1 MTMKTVLLDELTM
14 PEAEEAA
21 KRGKIIILPV
31 GSVEEH
37 GRHLPLCT
45 DSLQP
50 ENVAVEVAK
59 KAGCL
64 IAPPIRYGV
73 CTETRSFPGTISV
86 SFDSLHRMVCDV
98 LDELV
103 RQGFRQLIVLSG
115 HAGSLQMAALKT
127 AARAVFDKYA
137 EASQSHYLRIVV
149 LCDYDFA
156 YELRGKQFDARDGHG
171 GEIETSRI
179 LTIRPDLVKGRTQ
192 KNFSEMPRFEIVA
205 NPKDFWPNGI
215 KGDPSKATVEKGRV
229 VNKYIIGKMLALVK
243 ELKQGGRK
251 KDR

>member
-1 MTMKTVLLDELTM
+1 MKMENVWLDELTM

-21 KRGKIIILPV
+21 KKCKVIILPV

-50 ENVAVEVAK
+50 ENVAVEVAR

-64 IAPPIRYGV
+64 VAPAIRYGV
-73 CTETRSFPGTISV
+73 CTTTRSFPGTISV
-86 SFDSLHRMVCDV
+86 GFDSLCSIVCDV

-103 RQGFRQLIVLSG
+103 RQGFKRLIVLSG
-115 HAGSLQMAALKT
+115 HAGSSHMAALRH
-127 AARAVFDKYA
+127 AARDVLDKHA
-137 EASQSHYLRIVV
+137 EESKRRVLKIIV
-149 LCDYDFA
+149 LSDYDFA
-156 YELRGKQFDARDGHG
+156 YELKGKQFDEHDGHG

-179 LTIRPDLVKGRTQ
+179 LVIRPDLVKGRTE

-205 NPKDFWPNGI
+205 NPRDYWPNGI
-215 KGDPSKATVEKGRV
+215 QGDPSKASVEKGRIA
-229 VNKYIIGKMLALVK
+229 NKYIVAKMLALVK
-243 ELKQGGRK
+243 EISK
-251 KDR
+251 

>member
-1 MTMKTVLLDELTM
+1 MKTVWLDELTM
-14 PEAEEAA
+14 LEAEEAA
-21 KRGKIIILPV
+21 EQGKIVILPV

-37 GRHLPLCT
+37 GKHLPLCT
-45 DSLQP
+45 DCLQP
-50 ENVAVEVAK
+50 ENVAIEVAK

-64 IAPPIRYGV
+64 VAPAIRYGV

-86 SFDSLHRMVCDV
+86 GFDSLYSMVCDV

-103 RQGFRQLIVLSG
+103 RQGFKRLIVLSG
-115 HAGSLQMAALKT
+115 HAGSLHMAALKL
-127 AARAVFDKYA
+127 AARDVLDKYS
-137 EASQSHYLRIVV
+137 EESKRRTLRIIV

-179 LTIRPDLVKGRTQ
+179 LVIRPDLVKGRTE
-192 KNFSEMPRFEIVA
+192 KNFTEMPRFEIVE

-215 KGDPSKATVEKGRV
+215 QGDPSKASVEKGRN
-229 VNKYIIGKMLALVK
+229 VNKYIIDKMLALVK
-243 ELKQGGRK
+243 ELNK
-251 KDR
+251 

>member
-1 MTMKTVLLDELTM
+1 M
-14 PEAEEAA
+14 PEAEKAA
-21 KRGKIIILPV
+21 EKGKVVILPV

-37 GRHLPLCT
+37 GKHLPLCT

-50 ENVAVEVAK
+50 ENIAVEVAG

-64 IAPPIRYGV
+64 IAPAIRYGI
-73 CTETRSFPGTISV
+73 CTETRHFPGTISIG
-86 SFDSLHRMVCDV
+86 FDSLYSMVCDV

-103 RQGFRQLIVLSG
+103 RQGFRRLIVLSG
-115 HAGSLQMAALKT
+115 HAGSLHMTALKL
-127 AARAVFDKYA
+127 AARDVLDKHTKESESRA
-137 EASQSHYLRIVV
+137 LRIVV

-156 YELRGKQFDARDGHG
+156 YDLRGKQFDARDGHG

-179 LTIRPDLVKGRTQ
+179 LAIRPDLVKGRTE

-215 KGDPSKATVEKGRV
+215 KGDPSKASVEKGRIA
-229 VNKYIIGKMLALVK
+229 NEYIIAKMLALVK
-243 ELKQGGRK
+243 ELRK
-251 KDR
+251 

>member
-1 MTMKTVLLDELTM
+1 MKTKTVWLDELTM

-21 KRGKIIILPV
+21 EKGKVVILPV

-37 GRHLPLCT
+37 GKHLPLCT

-50 ENVAVEVAK
+50 ENIAVEVAR

-64 IAPPIRYGV
+64 VAPPLRYGV

-86 SFDSLHRMVCDV
+86 SFDSLYSMIYDV
-98 LDELV
+98 LDEFV
-103 RQGFRQLIVLSG
+103 RQGFERLIVLSG
-115 HAGSLQMAALKT
+115 HAGSLHMAALRL
-127 AARAVFDKYA
+127 AANDVLDKYT
-137 EASQSHYLRIVV
+137 EKSKRHDLRIVV
-149 LCDYDFA
+149 LSDYDFA
-156 YELRGKQFDARDGHG
+156 YELRGQQFDMRDGHG

-179 LTIRPDLVKGRTQ
+179 LAIRPDLVKERTE

-215 KGDPSKATVEKGRV
+215 RGDPSKANVEKGRI
-229 VNKYIIGKMLALVK
+229 VNKYVIGKMLALVK
-243 ELKQGGRK
+243 ELTK
-251 KDR
+251 

>member
-1 MTMKTVLLDELTM
+1 MRTETVWLDELTM

-21 KRGKIIILPV
+21 RKGKVIILPI

-50 ENVAVEVAK
+50 ENIAVEVAR

-64 IAPPIRYGV
+64 VAPAIRYGL
-73 CTETRSFPGTISV
+73 CTTTRGFPGTISV
-86 SFDSLHRMVCDV
+86 SFNSLYNMVCDV

-103 RQGFRQLIVLSG
+103 RQGFKRLIILSG
-115 HAGSLQMAALKT
+115 HAGSSHMAALRL
-127 AARAVFDKYA
+127 AACDVLDKYA
-137 EASQSHYLRIVV
+137 RESKRRALKIIV
-149 LCDYDFA
+149 LSDYDFA
-156 YELRGKQFDARDGHG
+156 YELRGKQFDKHDGHG

-179 LTIRPDLVKGRTQ
+179 LAIRPDLVKGRTE

-205 NPKDFWPNGI
+205 NPRDYWPNGI
-215 KGDPSKATVEKGRV
+215 QGDPSKASVEKGIIA
-229 VNKYIIGKMLALVK
+229 NKHIIKKMLVLVK
-243 ELKQGGRK
+243 ELSK
-251 KDR
+251 

>member
-1 MTMKTVLLDELTM
+1 MKMKTVWLDELTM
-14 PEAEEAA
+14 PEAEEAVEQ
-21 KRGKIIILPV
+21 GKIVILPV

-37 GRHLPLCT
+37 GKHLPLCT
-45 DSLQP
+45 DCLQP

-64 IAPPIRYGV
+64 VAPAIRYGV
-73 CTETRSFPGTISV
+73 CTETRNFPGTISV
-86 SFDSLHRMVCDV
+86 GFDSLHSMVHDV

-103 RQGFRQLIVLSG
+103 RQGFRRLIVLSG
-115 HAGSLQMAALKT
+115 HAVSLHMAALKL
-127 AARAVFDKYA
+127 AARDVLDKYSEESKRRA
-137 EASQSHYLRIVV
+137 LRIIV

-179 LTIRPDLVKGRTQ
+179 LVIRPDLVKGRTE
-192 KNFSEMPRFEIVA
+192 KNFTEMPRFEIVE

-215 KGDPSKATVEKGRV
+215 QGDPYKASVEKGRN
-229 VNKYIIGKMLALVK
+229 VNKYIIDKMLALVK
-243 ELKQGGRK
+243 ELNK
-251 KDR
+251 